1 MTPAEALAFVER
13 HGVVLEAA
21 RRAGIVSLADAV
33 AGEPIRGSWWAH
45 PASRAIFAAT
55 RAVRD
60 APEILVCR
68 LVEGRISFVHR
79 RLWPALARLAE
90 RFPATDL
97 ARLHEVHTAGGA
109 HRVEETPFP
118 HWLPKDAHDA
128 AQRLS
133 VDEAQAALAM
143 LAHIGHAA

>member
-1 MTPAEALAFVER
+1 MSPAEALAFVER

-21 RRAGIVSLADAV
+21 RRGGLVSLADAV

-45 PASRAIFAAT
+45 PAARAIFAAT

-60 APEILVCR
+60 ASDVLVCR

-90 RFPATDL
+90 RFPAADL
-97 ARLHEVHTAGGA
+97 ARLREVHGAGGA

-118 HWLPKDAHDA
+118 HWLPQDSRDA
-128 AQRLS
+128 AQRLR

-143 LAHIGHAA
+143 LARIGHAA

>member
-13 HGVVLEAA
+13 HGLVLEAT

-55 RAVRD
+55 RAVRE

-68 LVEGRISFVHR
+68 LVDGKISFVHR

-90 RFPATDL
+90 RFPAADL
-97 ARLHEVHTAGGA
+97 ARLHEVHTTGGA

-118 HWLPKDAHDA
+118 TWLPQDLREA
-128 AQRLS
+128 AQRLR
-133 VDEAQAALAM
+133 VDEAEAALAM
-143 LAHIGHAA
+143 LARIGHAS